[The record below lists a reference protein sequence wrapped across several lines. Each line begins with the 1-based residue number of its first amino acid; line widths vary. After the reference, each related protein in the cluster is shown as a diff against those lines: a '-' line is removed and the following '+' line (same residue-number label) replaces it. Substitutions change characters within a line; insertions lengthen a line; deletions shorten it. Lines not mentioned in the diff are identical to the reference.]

1 MMLEK
6 HSTWVPT
13 RLLLSYSP
21 TAPLSIQCTFP
32 TPFSLH
38 FLCHCFPIFFFS
50 LSPLTI
56 LNFLSFILLSTRVSL
71 RTSALLFLYGCFEP
85 TSYVGERPL
94 KAKDSS
100 CHRWITL
107 LCFYLGCH
115 ESHKVRQSGAE
126 GFRCPCCIAKQ
137 LWIMKQRWDIRGRSK
152 EKTINAHVTTDFQ
165 PGI

>member
-6 HSTWVPT
+6 YSTWVPIL
-13 RLLLSYSP
+13 LLLSYSP

-32 TPFSLH
+32 APFSLH
-38 FLCHCFPIFFFS
+38 FLCHCFPIFFFP
-50 LSPLTI
+50 LSPPTI
-56 LNFLSFILLSTRVSL
+56 LHSLFFILLSICVSL
-71 RTSALLFLYGCFEP
+71 RTSALLSLYGRFEP
-85 TSYVGERPL
+85 TSHVGERPL

-107 LCFYLGCH
+107 LCFYPGW
-115 ESHKVRQSGAE
+115 HKSRKVSQSGAE

-137 LWIMKQRWDIRGRSK
+137 LWIMKQRWDIRGRRK